1 MANVL
6 LISENKI
13 KSFTNVNKNV
23 DIQAIRAEIA
33 VAQDIHLMPL
43 LGAKFYYHLLDQ
55 VSSTGNTFN
64 NDELELINDYIA
76 PFLIQT
82 AYYEMIPHLHVRT
95 MNVGLVE
102 PGSLEGGRTGTDIE
116 TMKYL
121 RGIQKQRSDFYKQRL
136 QDYLIT
142 GRGQN
147 KFPDYN
153 SYSTIDGIT
162 PMKSEKYN
170 SPISLRHTSRYG
182 ISNRRIAYNN
192 ALGNIESYGEFDF
205 LNPPCLGCQ

>member
-6 LISENKI
+6 LVSENKI
-13 KSFTNVNKNV
+13 KAFTNINANV
-23 DIQAIRAEIA
+23 DIQAIKAELA

-55 VSSTGNTFN
+55 VSATGNTFN
-64 NDELELINDYIA
+64 NDELTLINDYVA

-95 MNVGLVE
+95 MNVGLVQ
-102 PGSLEGGRTGTDIE
+102 PSNLEGGRQGSDIE

-121 RGIQKQRSDFYKQRL
+121 RGIQKQRSDFYQQRL
-136 QDYLIT
+136 QDYLLT
-142 GRGQN
+142 GRGQG
-147 KFPDYN
+147 KFPQYD

-162 PMKSEKYN
+162 PMKDTKYN
-170 SPISLRHTSRYG
+170 SPIALNHTTRYG
-182 ISNRRIAYNN
+182 WSNKRLAYNN
-192 ALGNIESYGEFDF
+192 GMGGIPTYSEWNIIND
-205 LNPPCLGCQ
+205 PCWGCQ